1 MQKKL
6 FQKTLSICLALS
18 IMIGLLPQIPVLA
31 AEDTLKIC
39 VISDTHYY
47 PLTYV
52 SDCEDYQTYVNGDP
66 KMLAESG
73 SVLDSAVEM
82 IEKDQPDIVLVSGDL
97 TKDGEKKGHQ
107 EFAAEMQ
114 QIEDQTDAEVFVI
127 NGNHDI
133 YNYLDACTFENGKK
147 ENTETVTPAE
157 FKEIYANFGY
167 NGEFDAEYYTPPQ
180 GKQAGGLSYAAS
192 FGNYMIL
199 ALDSGMYSPDATG
212 METNEH
218 ITAGRVDE
226 DLLVW
231 AVDQI
236 QKAEAEGKTVIG
248 LMHHGLVPHFDMEDE
263 VLSEYVVENWEE
275 TATTLADAGLRYIFT
290 GHMHANDIAEYTTVN
305 GNHLTDVETGSLS
318 SWGSPVRSVTFSKG
332 EKLNDG
338 TSRTRETFTVSSESI
353 KSIVFNGEVIE
364 DFPAYT
370 MDKLYPETMLNNM
383 ANGMLVPILK
393 QISEKGIREFISEM
407 APDLDINGMILSMV
421 QDSLKG
427 GMQLELGSGIGRVNV
442 SYRNGGIQLSP
453 SGTAGLIGDMTITDA
468 QIIEMVDDLLNKVET
483 RYIDNPD
490 YLLNKIDE
498 IITKVSNFGVAS
510 LGTPEEKSL
519 YDLVVLIL
527 INHYQGA
534 ENPPEWV
541 EEARAYI
548 QSGEII
554 SNLIDMLLDEV
565 MVIVDDLTTNLSVDT
580 GIAFS
585 GVWKIAIDA
594 KTDNGNLKA
603 ILDMAGLDV
612 RTLIE
617 GLLNEYMS
625 ESFLTG
631 MGGLIDDVASS
642 MLYDDTQDD
651 GENGEAR
658 TIVFDGT
665 VQKPEPS
672 AENGLLPDQVTM
684 TFGSDAETGRAFS
697 WYTGTMVDSGAVQL
711 SSSPDF
717 SGAQTITANT
727 TEVVK
732 PKTLLNLGLIT
743 TYATKKVNRHTAEVE
758 NLEPGTTYYYRVGS
772 PEQGYWSG
780 TVSFTTDG
788 AQDDSFTFINV
799 NDSQGMVQSDY
810 ETYLN
815 TLEQADEMFPDAS
828 FLLHGG
834 DFVDD
839 GSNENYWS
847 WVLDNPVSMSLPI
860 TPAAGNHEDKSDVEG
875 VTTPNALMSHFNF
888 QNLPEQDT
896 DTGVYYSYEY
906 ENATF
911 IVLNTND
918 VTADGYLSDAQ
929 YDWAYETA
937 KNAGTEWK
945 IILLHKSPYSNG
957 PHAQDDDVAAIRRQL
972 NQLSAECDI
981 DLVLSGHDHVYNR
994 TPWLSY
1000 GDTQQVETQTTT
1012 YEGTNYETAIE
1023 PDGTLF
1029 LIAGTAGVKNYVQEA
1044 LPEIPSAV
1052 ALDLDCPVY
1061 TGFTIDGDCLY
1072 YEAYKVEDGKSVK
1085 IDSFAIDK
1093 EKEEVTPDWEKVVAK
1108 IEALP
1113 DIPELSHK
1121 TAVEEARTAYDAL
1134 SNEDKAK
1141 VTNYEKLQQAEAI
1154 IKALTNIQNGQTVTV
1169 SSKKEFV
1176 NALNNS
1182 NVTTIIANGTIEF
1195 ENFWGNEREYTVSR
1209 DLTIRGSGV
1218 LRYVEFHVTNGA
1230 TLVLD
1235 DSIYINDTRSQGSTY
1250 GSLNPIEV
1258 YANSTLITRGS
1269 AQLRTEYGRSGAED
1283 GHGIKLMESGAKAY
1297 LNSSGSVWGAEGA
1310 VYSPASGTEIV
1321 INNGTYGRKN
1331 DSHRAVDTYGDLEIN
1346 GGTVRNLWVSSKST
1360 LYLNGGELN
1369 NGSEL
1374 NPQVPLD
1381 IEGTAYVTGGKVVP
1395 LNGQSV
1401 DLNNTGKMH
1410 ILTNG
1415 SGALDLGNNVKPWTG
1430 SVQTE
1435 NYKDITVSYTDINGF
1450 GSSDGIYQ
1458 TTSSANTPEG
1468 LAAAGGTRLDTSAQ
1482 NGVMSATLPQGLN
1495 IVYGKYYLVGGGKT
1509 APSGITGTGGSAQMI
1524 VYGTTRLIE
1533 NNDVTHVEIE
1543 GDENRAVVFEE
1554 GMQIRLTGKTLPANA
1569 FDNAVQWESS
1579 DEKIATVNSK
1589 GVVTLHKAGKVII
1602 TLRSVSN
1609 PNATDTVTIFAV
1621 TMSLNGPDSLD
1632 EHTNVAQYT
1641 ASAGFEDS
1649 RLGFVWKLDNP
1660 TLADINSEGQL
1671 TKKEAGTVT
1680 VTAVLTIDQQETEL
1694 SVSKKVE
1701 LIETEVVSVDIDWG
1715 ALDYNYELGDWNP
1728 DNHTYENGGWEA
1740 TTENGDHITVT
1751 NTGNTEVNV
1760 HFNYQSVSG
1769 LEEVTGSFENNDFSL
1784 PAPDDSTESKQIV
1797 IFTPA
1802 GRPEETFSKQ
1812 KLGQITVTIGGK
1824 Q

>member
-1 MQKKL
+1 MQKKI
-6 FQKTLSICLALS
+6 FQKVLSICLALS
-18 IMIGLLPQIPVLA
+18 ILIGLMPQSSVFA
-31 AEDTLKIC
+31 AGDTLKIC
-39 VISDTHYY
+39 VISDAHYY

-73 SVLDSAVEM
+73 SILDSAVEM

-147 ENTETVTPAE
+147 ENTETVTPSE

-167 NGEFDAEYYTPPQ
+167 NGEFNANYYTPPA
-180 GKQAGGLSYAAS
+180 GKQAGGLSYTADL
-192 FGNYMIL
+192 GDYVIL

-212 METNEH
+212 MDTNEH

-226 DLLVW
+226 DLLKW
-231 AVDQI
+231 AVKQI
-236 QKAEAEGKTVIG
+236 QQAEAQGKTVIG
-248 LMHHGLVPHFDMEDE
+248 LMHHGLIPHFDMEDQ
-263 VLSEYVVENWEE
+263 VLSEYVVEDWEE
-275 TATTLADAGLRYIFT
+275 TATALADAGMRYIFT

-305 GNHLTDVETGSLS
+305 GNHLTDLETGSLS
-318 SWGSPVRSVTFSKG
+318 SWGSPVRSVTLSKG
-332 EKLNDG
+332 AKLNDG
-338 TSRTRETFTVSSESI
+338 TNRTHENFTVNTESV
-353 KSIVFNGEVIE
+353 KSIVYNGETIE
-364 DFPAYT
+364 DFAAYT
-370 MDKLYPETMLNNM
+370 KEKLYPETLLNNM
-383 ANGMLVPILK
+383 ANGMLVPMLK

-407 APDLDINGMILSMV
+407 APDLDINGTILGMV
-421 QDSLKG
+421 QDTLKG

-453 SGTAGLIGDMTITDA
+453 SGTAGLIGDMTITDE
-468 QIIEMVDDLLNKVET
+468 QVIEMVDDLLNKVQA

-490 YLLNKIDE
+490 YLLNKVDE
-498 IITKVSNFGVAS
+498 IVTKVSNFGVAS

-541 EEARAYI
+541 EQAREYI
-548 QSGEII
+548 KSGEII

-711 SSSPDF
+711 STSPDF

-772 PEQGYWSG
+772 PEQGYWSE

-847 WVLDNPVSMSLPI
+847 WVLDDPVSMSLPI

-888 QNLPEQDT
+888 QNLPQQDT

-918 VTADGYLSDAQ
+918 ITDDGYLSDAQ

-937 KNAGTEWK
+937 KDADTEWK

-957 PHAQDDDVAAIRRQL
+957 PHAQDDDVVAIRSQL

-1012 YEGTNYETAIE
+1012 YEGANYETAIE

-1029 LIAGTAGVKNYVQEA
+1029 LIAGTAGVKNYEQEV

-1061 TGFTIDGDCLY
+1061 SGFTIDGDCLY

-1093 EKEEVTPDWEKVVAK
+1093 EKEEVTPDWEKVVDK
-1108 IEALP
+1108 IAALP

-1121 TAVEEARTAYDAL
+1121 TAVEEARAAYDAL
-1134 SNEDKAK
+1134 SSEDQAK

-1154 IKALTNIQNGQTVTV
+1154 IKALTNIQSGQTVTV
-1169 SSKKEFV
+1169 SNKSQFV

-1195 ENFWGNEREYTVSR
+1195 ENFWGNDREYTVSR

-1250 GSLNPIEV
+1250 GSLNPIEI

-1269 AQLRTEYGRSGAED
+1269 AQLRTEYGTGGSEE

-1310 VYSPASGTEIV
+1310 VYSPASGTKIV

-1346 GGTVRNLWVSSKST
+1346 GGTIRNLWVSSKST

-1374 NPQVPLD
+1374 SPQVPLD

-1430 SVQTE
+1430 NVQTE
-1435 NYKDITVSYTDINGF
+1435 NYKDVTVSYTDINGF

-1468 LAAAGGTRLDTSAQ
+1468 LAAAGGTRLETSAQ

-1543 GDENRAVVFEE
+1543 GDDTRAVVFEE
-1554 GMQIRLTGKTLPANA
+1554 GEQIRLTGKTLPANA

-1579 DEKIATVNSK
+1579 NDEVATINSK
-1589 GVVTLHKAGKVII
+1589 GVVTLHKAGMAVI

-1621 TMSLNGPDSLD
+1621 TLSLNGPDSLD
-1632 EHTNVAQYT
+1632 EHTDIAQYT
-1641 ASAGFEDS
+1641 ASAGFENN
-1649 RLGFVWKLDNP
+1649 RLGFVWKTDNP
-1660 TLADINSEGQL
+1660 TLAEINSDGQL
-1671 TKKEAGTVT
+1671 TKKAAGKVT
-1680 VTAVLTIDQQETEL
+1680 ATAVLTIDQKETEL

-1701 LIETEVVSVDIDWG
+1701 LLETEIVSVNIDWG

-1728 DNHTYENGGWEA
+1728 DSHTYENGGWKGTDE
-1740 TTENGDHITVT
+1740 TSGQITVT
-1751 NTGNTEVNV
+1751 NAGNTGVNV
-1760 HFNYQSVSG
+1760 HFDYQSVPG
-1769 LEEVTGSFENNDFSL
+1769 LEEVTGTFSGNDFSL
-1784 PAPDDSTESKQIV
+1784 PASETKDDSSKTILF
-1797 IFTPA
+1797 IPA
-1802 GRPEETFSKQ
+1802 GRPEEAFSNQ
-1812 KLGQITVTIGGK
+1812 KLGQITVTIGG
-1824 Q
+1824 